1 MILCGILAYYS
12 KQSFSE
18 SNIKDCISS
27 LELIEHRGPNDK
39 GIVLIDTINSL
50 YKHYN
55 KSQIIDNTILNEYSL
70 GFNCNL
76 ILAHNRL
83 SIIDLSTNAH
93 QPMFFNNSWIV
104 YNGEVYN
111 YVELKKELID
121 LGYYFN
127 STSDTEVVLKAYHF
141 WGKECI
147 KKFNG
152 MWSFVIWDGNKNK
165 LFCSNDR
172 FGVKPLYYLNN
183 NNQVIFTSEI
193 KQFKSFSNIELSI
206 NQKNSNLYI
215 SRGIHPL
222 DNSTYYNEISRFP
235 KSHTLDL
242 DLKKEKLS
250 FNFYKY
256 YDLYNLPQK
265 KIAHENAKFELKELL
280 KNAISIRTRSDVN
293 LGVSISGGIDS
304 TLILQYLVQLQNG
317 NKISTFSSITPGS
330 SSDES
335 YYINKVNDF
344 YNTIPNYSNPI
355 IEFEREDFN
364 NFLKQIEFPPVTMSF
379 YAQWLISRL
388 MHNKNITIN
397 LVGQGADEIFGGY
410 HTHYFRFLRYLIIKG
425 KLISYFSELNAYS
438 KIKGLNKIN
447 LHKIILSDLLT
458 LFYYKSGIKKLDQ
471 RFNLERFSVIELIK
485 IFKNDLIKYELPFFL
500 HSDDRSS
507 MGHSVETRHPF
518 LDYRVVN
525 FGYSLPNNLC
535 LSKGW
540 SKFILR
546 NMIDNNLRD
555 IKWRVDKKG
564 FTTPFEDIAKN
575 INGKPISIFDFR
587 SYCFDTIF
595 K

>member
-27 LELIEHRGPNDK
+27 LGLIEHRGPNDK

-55 KSQIIDNTILNEYSL
+55 KSQIIDNTIHNEYSL
-70 GFNCNL
+70 DFNCNL

-127 STSDTEVVLKAYHF
+127 STSDTEVILKAYHF

-172 FGVKPLYYLNN
+172 FGVKPLYYLNRH
-183 NNQVIFTSEI
+183 NQVIFTSEI
-193 KQFKSFSNIELSI
+193 KQFKSFSNIELST
-206 NQKNSNLYI
+206 NQKNANLYI

-222 DNSTYYNEISRFP
+222 DNSTYYNEINRFP

-250 FNFYKY
+250 LNFYKY
-256 YDLYNLPQK
+256 YDLYNLPQR
-265 KIAHENAKFELKELL
+265 KIAHENAEFELKELL

-397 LVGQGADEIFGGY
+397 LIGQGADEIFGGY
-410 HTHYFRFLRYLIIKG
+410 HTHYYRFLRYLIIKG

-438 KIKGLNKIN
+438 NIKGLNKIN

-471 RFNLERFSVIELIK
+471 RFNLERFSVVELIK
-485 IFKNDLIKYELPFFL
+485 IFKNDLTKYELPFFL
-500 HSDDRSS
+500 HADDRSS

-525 FGYSLPNNLC
+525 FGYSLPNNFC
-535 LSKGW
+535 LNFVGS
-540 SKFILR
+540 I
-546 NMIDNNLRD
+546 
-555 IKWRVDKKG
+555 DKKIG
-564 FTTPFEDIAKN
+564 
-575 INGKPISIFDFR
+575 
-587 SYCFDTIF
+587 
-595 K
+595 